1 MNQPVTTSSDITWAV
16 QSGMRQWD
24 ERVKTVIGRLHL
36 CDAYLAR
43 INVGDWEQRNE
54 RRDWLRNIVGSI
66 LREQADPAQVLGDPN
81 LVGMV
86 RDLFGEKGVMR
97 LRARVNDRH
106 SD

>member
-43 INVGDWEQRNE
+43 INVGDWEQRQE
-54 RRDWLRNIVGSI
+54 KREWLKTRVGP
-66 LREQADPAQVLGDPN
+66 LVREADPAAVIGDPD
-81 LVGMV
+81 
-86 RDLFGEKGVMR
+86 RKSTR
-97 LRARVNDRH
+97 LNSSHTRPSRMPSSA
-106 SD
+106 